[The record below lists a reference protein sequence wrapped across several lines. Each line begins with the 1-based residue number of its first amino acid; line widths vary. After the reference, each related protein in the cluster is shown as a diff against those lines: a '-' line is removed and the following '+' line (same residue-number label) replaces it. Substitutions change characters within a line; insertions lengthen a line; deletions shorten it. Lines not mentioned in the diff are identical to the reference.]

1 MKFEL
6 TKGSRSRILAVA
18 ILLIAAIFVGR
29 LFYLQVIQH
38 DYYVALAAEE
48 QQSRFVIPANRGM
61 LYAKSGDEPVQLVMN
76 QAVYTVFADPKIVTE
91 EEEIVASLKGIAG
104 GNTRPEFEKLLE
116 KKDSRYQILATKLSR
131 VQADKLKEKGYSG
144 IGFQE
149 NSQRVYPEGALAA
162 HVLGFVNAEGV
173 GNYGIE
179 GALNDEL
186 NGKDGVLQAVTD
198 VRNVPLT
205 VGNNNV
211 RIPKQDGK
219 NVVLSIDRSV
229 QSKVEQA
236 LVSAAERTG
245 ATNVSAVVLN
255 PKNGEVM
262 AMANLPNYSP
272 GEYFKAEDVA
282 VFNNNVIS
290 GPYEPGSTIKAFTM
304 ATAVDKNVAKPTDT
318 YVNTDSI
325 RVEDR
330 TITNAT
336 KGRTGTITFQTAMQ
350 WSLNT
355 GFVTLAQ
362 RLGDGT
368 QITQGARETM
378 YDYFYNKFR
387 LGQRTGIELA
397 NEATGSIIAPNQPTG
412 NAVRYS
418 NMSFGQGME
427 TTMLQVAASY
437 GALINGG
444 NYYTPTLIDGYMEEG
459 QYVENDQ
466 PEPAAKGI
474 IKPSTSNEIRQMLIT
489 ARAAG
494 FPGADRAGFDVG
506 GKTGTSQVIENGQYS
521 TNETIAS
528 YVGFGGADEPE
539 YVIMVQVSGKDREF
553 QGARDAMP
561 IFTDISNWMI
571 EYLKLQPKG

>member
-91 EEEIVASLKGIAG
+91 EEEIVASLKEIAG

-466 PEPAAKGI
+466 PEPSAKGI